1 MHQTFYIDIDEE
13 ITSAIDRLRKS
24 KTKENIFVV
33 PKRALI
39 LQSVVNLRLLKKEAG
54 KLKKQIMIISQ
65 DEQGRALA
73 EKVGIFSQ
81 QSLEGVEVKEE
92 LKIKVHPQINSERQK
107 NLNKKVKKKRKL
119 ENVGSKDFYEK
130 DKKTMDAKNSLEA
143 EKKVVVGKKKIEEKK
158 ILVKKQ
164 GRDHVVSGV
173 VKSVDF
179 PSSSLKY
186 HPSNVKKVKSGSGG
200 DYAKYKKDIDPRKEE
215 ELKELFQLDKHQ
227 DQPKKQ
233 LQVSVPKKTKKIFI
247 LFGIVSVAVI
257 LLVGIFLIFPRAKIS
272 IHMSSNVQTIDLEI
286 KGNSN
291 AVISDL
297 EGRSVPA
304 RAIEKDAERTESFSA
319 TGRNEISDQKTR
331 GTIAIYNEHGTSP
344 QPLVA
349 TTRFLTPDGKLFR
362 LVKGVTVPGMT
373 EVDGKL
379 KPGVIEA
386 EVIAD
391 QPGEEYNIGPSDFSI
406 PGLKGSSK
414 YEKFYARSAS
424 SMSGGG
430 SKGDEVVIISQ
441 KDIDN
446 ARSKVEA
453 SLMEEIKNEIRNNLQ
468 GDEVFIEE
476 TAEKIILESDS
487 PEIGIT
493 TDSFEFKLKI
503 RVRAIVFSEE
513 KLKDVVMDSFDKK
526 SDEKLNSLKI
536 EYGEATP
543 DFDTGIINIKVHGK
557 ALFDPLIDTDKL
569 KAELLGNNE
578 EQIKEILNNYSRI

>member
-349 TTRFLTPDGKLFR
+349 TTRFLTPDR
-362 LVKGVTVPGMT
+362 
-373 EVDGKL
+373 
-379 KPGVIEA
+379 
-386 EVIAD
+386 
-391 QPGEEYNIGPSDFSI
+391 
-406 PGLKGSSK
+406 
-414 YEKFYARSAS
+414 
-424 SMSGGG
+424 
-430 SKGDEVVIISQ
+430 
-441 KDIDN
+441 
-446 ARSKVEA
+446 
-453 SLMEEIKNEIRNNLQ
+453 
-468 GDEVFIEE
+468 
-476 TAEKIILESDS
+476 
-487 PEIGIT
+487 
-493 TDSFEFKLKI
+493 
-503 RVRAIVFSEE
+503 SEE
-513 KLKDVVMDSFDKK
+513 HTS
-526 SDEKLNSLKI
+526 
-536 EYGEATP
+536 
-543 DFDTGIINIKVHGK
+543 
-557 ALFDPLIDTDKL
+557 
-569 KAELLGNNE
+569 EL
-578 EQIKEILNNYSRI
+578 QSH